1 MDSTDRPGLS
11 GWLKLEAHEQLELPG
26 KSRASIV
33 CKEFVAVVVL
43 VHRRVDD
50 SKVRMGSYP
59 TCQGV
64 AARACGIA
72 TIVKAKTVG
81 IGQLHAVKDVENL
94 GAEYSAEA
102 FTDVHLFLEREVK
115 LRDIGGANDAVT
127 GVAISQQC
135 TGQGIVRWRRER
147 GSIDPIV

>member
-26 KSRASIV
+26 KSRAGIV

-43 VHRRVDD
+43 VHRRGDH

-64 AARACGIA
+64 AARAWGIA

-81 IGQLHAVKDVENL
+81 IAKLHTVEDVENL

-102 FTDVHLFLEREVK
+102 FMQVHFFLQREVK
-115 LRDIGGANDAVT
+115 L
-127 GVAISQQC
+127 
-135 TGQGIVRWRRER
+135 
-147 GSIDPIV
+147 